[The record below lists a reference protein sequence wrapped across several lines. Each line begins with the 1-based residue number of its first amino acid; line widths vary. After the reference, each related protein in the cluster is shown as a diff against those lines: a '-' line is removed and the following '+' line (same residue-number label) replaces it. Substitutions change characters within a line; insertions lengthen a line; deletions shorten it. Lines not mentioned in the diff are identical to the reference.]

1 MSSPPDLKYNR
12 EHQWVRADSNTA
24 TIGITEFAQQQLGDI
39 VFVELPR
46 LGATVKAGARFGTV
60 ESSKTASDVYAP
72 VSGEVVAVNGSL
84 EDTPEIINSSPYGQG
99 WLVQVRMADANEL
112 ERLLSAAEYD
122 ALLVE

>member
-12 EHQWVRADSNTA
+12 EHQWVRADGNTA
-24 TIGITEFAQQQLGDI
+24 SVGITDFAQQQLGDI